1 MEASGMA
8 VMQKFLSVEKQN
20 LCIRKKPDAQRK
32 QTLAVAV
39 GLGKVPML
47 PQKLLEELLPGIRGA
62 LFKGR

>member
-1 MEASGMA
+1 LDK
-8 VMQKFLSVEKQN
+8 KFISV
-20 LCIRKKPDAQRK
+20 RKENVPVRRCRRENRK

-47 PQKLLEELLPGIRGA
+47 PEKLLEELLPGIRRA

>member
-8 VMQKFLSVEKQN
+8 VMQKFISTKKQN
-20 LCIRKKPDAQRK
+20 PCIRKKSDEQRK

-47 PQKLLEELLPGIRGA
+47 PEKLLEELLPGIRGA